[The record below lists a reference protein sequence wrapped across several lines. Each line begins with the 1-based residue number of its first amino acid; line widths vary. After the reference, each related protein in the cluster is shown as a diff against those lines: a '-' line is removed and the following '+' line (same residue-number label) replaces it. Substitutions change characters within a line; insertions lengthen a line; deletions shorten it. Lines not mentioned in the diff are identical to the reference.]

1 MAPSRDDIDKYLTEV
16 KAAISINRY
25 RIARNEHRSDNM
37 ELFEDYLIDE
47 AKAKEILLSL
57 ETDDFSEV
65 RNNDHIGFEH
75 ELLYIFGKDVKLLER
90 YESDDVKT
98 VSLYIKFNKL
108 DNSFIIVVSFHEQ
121 KWPMNYA
128 FK

>member
-1 MAPSRDDIDKYLTEV
+1 
-16 KAAISINRY
+16 
-25 RIARNEHRSDNM
+25 M

>member
-65 RNNDHIGFEH
+65 CSSTR
-75 ELLYIFGKDVKLLER
+75 K
-90 YESDDVKT
+90 
-98 VSLYIKFNKL
+98 
-108 DNSFIIVVSFHEQ
+108 
-121 KWPMNYA
+121 
-128 FK
+128 